1 VAIRPM
7 RGAGLTPKAES
18 PKDSG
23 LRPALGLSDLG
34 MVAGLLVL
42 AVGVS
47 LAFGYAWALMLVG
60 LLVLVGSYLAGRS

>member
-1 VAIRPM
+1 VNVAIRPM
-7 RGAGLTPKAES
+7 RGA
-18 PKDSG
+18 DMN
-23 LRPALGLSDLG
+23 DLG

>member
-1 VAIRPM
+1 VNVAIRR
-7 RGAGLTPKAES
+7 RGA
-18 PKDSG
+18 
-23 LRPALGLSDLG
+23 GLSDLG

-60 LLVLVGSYLAGRS
+60 LLVLVGSYLAGRG